1 MNYLK
6 NQIIKELPL
15 EISNKSIET
24 TNPNSLTLL
33 KEHIRS
39 LESEIYFLRDKLR
52 VKSDLIKLLL
62 SSKSAETPV
71 TIQTPDNVD
80 PKNPLNGI
88 QKEKKNANKNSIND
102 LISISLD
109 TRKSNLTE
117 INNDADKFHI
127 GNYLSSP
134 DTNKHQTDITNKTA
148 PKLSSA
154 MPPPLPTITTITTT
168 AQPPPSWELESDELP
183 TDSNKNGIN

>member
-33 KEHIRS
+33 KEHSRS

>member
-39 LESEIYFLRDKLR
+39 LESEIYFLRDKPR

-134 DTNKHQTDITNKTA
+134 DTNKHQTATTNKTA

>member
-15 EISNKSIET
+15 EISIKSIET

-39 LESEIYFLRDKLR
+39 LESEIYFLRDELR
-52 VKSDLIKLLL
+52 VKSDLIKSLL

-80 PKNPLNGI
+80 PKSPLNGI
-88 QKEKKNANKNSIND
+88 QNGKKNANKNSIND
-102 LISISLD
+102 LISMSLD

-117 INNDADKFHI
+117 INN
-127 GNYLSSP
+127 G
-134 DTNKHQTDITNKTA
+134 TNSTSEIIFRLLIRKHQTDITNKTA

-154 MPPPLPTITTITTT
+154 MPPPPLPTITTITTT

>member
-117 INNDADKFHI
+117 INIGQTNSTSEIIFRLLIRINTKPISPIKQHQNFHQQCHHH
-127 GNYLSSP
+127 Y
-134 DTNKHQTDITNKTA
+134 Q
-148 PKLSSA
+148 
-154 MPPPLPTITTITTT
+154 
-168 AQPPPSWELESDELP
+168 Q
-183 TDSNKNGIN
+183 